1 MFNILK
7 PSYIQNINNAVF
19 LFIISATG
27 SHNVESIYI
36 IKIQENIL

>member
-7 PSYIQNINNAVF
+7 ASYIQSINNAVF
-19 LFIISATG
+19 LFVISATG

-36 IKIQENIL
+36 LKIQENIL